1 MDLCPT
7 FLQMAGIQHPADAKD
22 AMFRGRKVAP
32 MRGKSWLDFLTS
44 GESDAQA
51 LDGIHAGNDTY
62 MGWELFG
69 RGAVRKGEWKLV
81 NIESGKGGNGWQL
94 YNISRDPG
102 EIEDLGEKEPEKKA
116 ELLRLW
122 DDYVQKT
129 GVVWIPHEDILK
141 IGQDYGFSR
150 DDLIGGNHLE
160 QMRAWMHVKP
170 GEETRR
176 GQVKRGG

>member
-7 FLQMAGIQHPADAKD
+7 FLDLAGIQHPAARDG
-22 AMFRGRKVAP
+22 MFRGRKVAP
-32 MRGKSWLDFLTS
+32 MRGKSWVRFMTS
-44 GESDAQA
+44 GDSAPQA
-51 LDGIHAGNDTY
+51 LAGIHSGDDAY

-81 NIESGKGGNGWQL
+81 NIESGKGGGGWQL

-102 EIEDLGEKEPEKKA
+102 EVEDLAEKEPDKKA

-122 DDYVQKT
+122 DDYCQKT
-129 GVVWIPHEDILK
+129 GVVWIPHEEILK
-141 IGQDYGFSR
+141 IGQDFGENGVEI
-150 DDLIGGNHLE
+150 IGGNHLE

-176 GQVKRGG
+176 GQVTRGG